1 MTLEWQ
7 LLLLIL
13 VAYLNAL
20 KCGFVFDD
28 ISAVLDNKD
37 LKPHTPWTSLF
48 WHDFWGTPMSREH
61 SHKSYRPLCVLTFR
75 LNYLVHGLEPWGYHL
90 TNIFLHALVCIMY
103 YRLLK
108 ALKVYSLRVASIS
121 SYLFA
126 LHPIHTEA
134 GNNPVFL
141 TFG

>member
-13 VAYLNAL
+13 VVYLNAL

-90 TNIFLHALVCIMY
+90 TNIILHALVCIMY